1 VIAIPGWTLR
11 WRCFRPSLHV
21 MRGCLEDAVV
31 AERLEALPG
40 WDRVG
45 EEIVRTF
52 ECGDFATA
60 IAFVVRIGFLAEAK
74 DHHPDLDIRW
84 RRVRV
89 ALTTHDL
96 GGLSD
101 WDLELAAEIDAVA
114 P

>member
-1 VIAIPGWTLR
+1 
-11 WRCFRPSLHV
+11 
-21 MRGCLEDAVV
+21 MRARLDDDAVT
-31 AERLEALPG
+31 ARLSALPG
-40 WDRVG
+40 WDRAG
-45 EEIVRTF
+45 DEIVRTF
-52 ECGDFATA
+52 ECPDFPAA

-74 DHHPDLDIRW
+74 DHHPDLDVRW

-101 WDLELAAEIDAVA
+101 WDFELAEAIDGVA

>member
-1 VIAIPGWTLR
+1 MRAPLDDDAIT
-11 WRCFRPSLHV
+11 
-21 MRGCLEDAVV
+21 A
-31 AERLEALPG
+31 RLGALPG
-40 WDRVG
+40 WTREGD
-45 EEIVRTF
+45 EIARTF
-52 ECGDFATA
+52 ECPDFPAA

-74 DHHPDLDIRW
+74 DHHPDLDVRW

-101 WDLELAAEIDAVA
+101 WDFELAAQIDGVA